1 MALWYWT
8 TQPPCVTQCMA
19 SNMVKNR
26 DEESGQYTETVTDDE
41 ILAYLSKQNG
51 VGTIDIADQFDYE
64 QPSAYRRL
72 KQLEDEGRV
81 TNRKIGG
88 SLFWETVDQE
98 D

>member
-1 MALWYWT
+1 
-8 TQPPCVTQCMA
+8 MA

-41 ILAYLSKQNG
+41 IIAYLSDQNG
-51 VGTIDIADQFDYE
+51 AGTTDVADHFDYK

-72 KQLEDEGRV
+72 KRLEDEGRV
-81 TNRKIGG
+81 TSRKIGG
-88 SLFWETVDQE
+88 SLLWSVAE